1 MNRNSRGL
9 LAKPLRYKTFLL
21 TWFAIYPLINLIL
34 FLGNNLLNALPIYLR
49 TLLLTGILVFL
60 MTYVV
65 MPRLNRYFYR
75 WLRTSTKRVALDS
88 NSQLHFPHS
97 S

>member
-1 MNRNSRGL
+1 MNRNYKRL
-9 LAKPLRYKTFLL
+9 RAKPLRYKTFLL

-34 FLGNNLLNALPIYLR
+34 LPGDDLLNALPTYLR
-49 TLLLTGILVFL
+49 TFLLTGILVFL

-75 WLRTSTKRVALDS
+75 WLRTSMNRVVFDS
-88 NSQLHFPHS
+88 DR
-97 S
+97 